1 MSRIQNSLRNIMFG
15 AVNRIVSI
23 LFPFIVR
30 TIFIRFLGEEYLG
43 LNSLYSSILQVLNLA
58 DLGFA
63 SAIVASMYK
72 PIAEGNTDKVCALMN
87 LYRKL
92 YKMIGSIILIIGLF
106 LTPFIDRLISGESP
120 SDVNIYLLWLLYLCN
135 TVVSYLFFAY
145 KVSLINAH
153 QRNDITEKIGTACK
167 IIISILQV
175 VIVAAFKNMYLY
187 VLLTVINSVIYNLW
201 CSVECDKRYP
211 QYKCRGEL
219 DKNTKQKITKNVVAL
234 AIQKIGNTLSVS
246 LDSIVISAFLGLT
259 TVAIYGNYY
268 YIVSA
273 IATFVNLIYSSVT
286 ASIGNSIATETPEK
300 NLSDFRKFFFL
311 NTWIIGWC
319 CVCFVCLF
327 QDFMIVWM
335 GEKLLF
341 GMSIVVMLVMRFYFE
356 QIRKVV
362 LTYKDAAGM
371 WWADKWKPLVG
382 CLVNLILNII
392 LVKSIGVA
400 GVMLSTI
407 ISYTLIELPWE
418 TKVLFKIYFKQS
430 PKNYYFDMVTISVSM
445 LIAGV
450 ATYYVCSFINLGHI
464 ANIITK
470 LIVCIIAPNILFMI
484 LNIRNKN
491 YYVAVRFVKGIIGRY
506 IWKRS

>member
-1 MSRIQNSLRNIMFG
+1 
-15 AVNRIVSI
+15 
-23 LFPFIVR
+23 
-30 TIFIRFLGEEYLG
+30 
-43 LNSLYSSILQVLNLA
+43 
-58 DLGFA
+58 
-63 SAIVASMYK
+63 
-72 PIAEGNTDKVCALMN
+72 
-87 LYRKL
+87 
-92 YKMIGSIILIIGLF
+92 
-106 LTPFIDRLISGESP
+106 
-120 SDVNIYLLWLLYLCN
+120 
-135 TVVSYLFFAY
+135 
-145 KVSLINAH
+145 
-153 QRNDITEKIGTACK
+153 
-167 IIISILQV
+167 
-175 VIVAAFKNMYLY
+175 
-187 VLLTVINSVIYNLW
+187 
-201 CSVECDKRYP
+201 
-211 QYKCRGEL
+211 
-219 DKNTKQKITKNVVAL
+219 
-234 AIQKIGNTLSVS
+234 
-246 LDSIVISAFLGLT
+246 
-259 TVAIYGNYY
+259 
-268 YIVSA
+268 
-273 IATFVNLIYSSVT
+273 
-286 ASIGNSIATETPEK
+286 
-300 NLSDFRKFFFL
+300 
-311 NTWIIGWC
+311 
-319 CVCFVCLF
+319 
-327 QDFMIVWM
+327 MIVWM

-464 ANIITK
+464 ANIIAK